1 MGFILERLNSRGAIK
16 YEKTAGEVQ
25 TQKCAL
31 HEKEKQNGTNVQARF
46 EIEIMF
52 LGSKMSGFFYFFPK
66 NFLFVKYLGFYPRI
80 PENMSWDL
88 QKS

>member
-46 EIEIMF
+46 EIEIT
-52 LGSKMSGFFYFFPK
+52 FP
-66 NFLFVKYLGFYPRI
+66 
-80 PENMSWDL
+80 
-88 QKS
+88 